1 MTFFCLEKQ
10 THILTCYGHTCFCDL
25 FCLFPFFSRRATGK
39 SLLLSVPKKSW
50 LSLHLLLTLAKCAL
64 DCNFFYLLQYLWHFS
79 EWEGKNL
86 FILIFSLLNIQNQS
100 CFYES
105 ELKTTWELLW
115 TYIRV
120 GGMSVSEL
128 SVSGDI
134 CQLWQAFSSGKR
146 KSCIST
152 LIADW
157 SWSCSCKKSLCL
169 VVLG

>member
-1 MTFFCLEKQ
+1 MIFVTFFCLEKQ

-86 FILIFSLLNIQNQS
+86 FILIFYLLNLTFRITLVFMRVNWKQLGNY
-100 CFYES
+100 CEHIL
-105 ELKTTWELLW
+105 EWEEC
-115 TYIRV
+115 RF
-120 GGMSVSEL
+120 L
-128 SVSGDI
+128 S
-134 CQLWQAFSSGKR
+134 
-146 KSCIST
+146 
-152 LIADW
+152 
-157 SWSCSCKKSLCL
+157 
-169 VVLG
+169 